1 MRGSK
6 RDRRA
11 GPAAPARCQPVEM
24 TPEEAADS
32 GAFREDCIELDE
44 VLAAGREPEGGSGGL
59 AQG

>member
-1 MRGSK
+1 MRGCK

-24 TPEEAADS
+24 TPEEAADN
-32 GAFREDCIELDE
+32 GAFREDCIELHE
-44 VLAAGREPEGGSGGL
+44 VLATDREPEAGSGGV